1 MFRIQSRKRFRKV
14 DLKSLIDLLTLV
26 GIAAKVIY
34 KVIISRKISA
44 TTCFGFLLTGWYTN
58 V

>member
-1 MFRIQSRKRFRKV
+1 MFRIQSRKQFRKV

-34 KVIISRKISA
+34 KVIISSKI
-44 TTCFGFLLTGWYTN
+44 
-58 V
+58 